1 MYTTQKRRILAALLA
16 FVLLTS
22 AGCAGNTTKE
32 PDTGAESGTTATTE
46 TVDSTE
52 TDPYADVDFG
62 GQSLRFCSS
71 NDTFDATNAHRLIAG
86 SGELNGEMVNDA
98 VYNRNAYVQELLNIK
113 LDFTPVE
120 WAYNISRD
128 ELNKLILAGE
138 DLYDVLINDMSTFAT
153 YTPQGY
159 FHSLSG
165 NRNLSMD
172 SSYWYASAMDELE
185 IVPGAR
191 YMMLGDYFTDCLASA
206 HVLYYNKTVIE
217 DVTGDANK
225 VQELVMNGSWTVD
238 EMTALVEETA
248 IDLDGDGA
256 MGKGDRYGY
265 TVMGPYGPLVP
276 VVMGFDLTWIEKHS
290 DGSAS
295 LAINNERS
303 VTALEKMI
311 SLYWNNGTLQDV
323 RQYYSGDNL
332 SQLLCQVL
340 ANGESVFVGY
350 LRLCDLEQMRDVEY
364 TIGLAPYPKL
374 EGTQEQYVSTIHDTT
389 EVGVIPMTMPLSN
402 MDFVTTCLEVLG
414 RETAKTVL
422 PAYYDNGL
430 KVKYVDGS
438 DEAAMID
445 LIHDTVASPFILG
458 YGLNGLM
465 SDMFLSATSSKQ
477 SDFSSQYAKNE
488 AKYQTALHEL
498 ITQLTESVDRAN
510 G

>member
-86 SGELNGEMVNDA
+86 SGELNGEMINDA

-128 ELNKLILAGE
+128 ELNKLIMAGE

-217 DVTGDANK
+217 DVTGNANK

-238 EMTALVEETA
+238 E
-248 IDLDGDGA
+248 
-256 MGKGDRYGY
+256 
-265 TVMGPYGPLVP
+265 
-276 VVMGFDLTWIEKHS
+276 
-290 DGSAS
+290 
-295 LAINNERS
+295 
-303 VTALEKMI
+303 
-311 SLYWNNGTLQDV
+311 
-323 RQYYSGDNL
+323 
-332 SQLLCQVL
+332 
-340 ANGESVFVGY
+340 
-350 LRLCDLEQMRDVEY
+350 
-364 TIGLAPYPKL
+364 
-374 EGTQEQYVSTIHDTT
+374 
-389 EVGVIPMTMPLSN
+389 
-402 MDFVTTCLEVLG
+402 
-414 RETAKTVL
+414 
-422 PAYYDNGL
+422 
-430 KVKYVDGS
+430 
-438 DEAAMID
+438 
-445 LIHDTVASPFILG
+445 
-458 YGLNGLM
+458 
-465 SDMFLSATSSKQ
+465 
-477 SDFSSQYAKNE
+477 
-488 AKYQTALHEL
+488 
-498 ITQLTESVDRAN
+498 
-510 G
+510 